1 MENSRR
7 KDAAPPIPL
16 ADDLHRL
23 QLELGRPLYMP
34 YLTLGD
40 PTFASSVQIAGAM
53 MRGGADILELGIP
66 FSDPTADGPVIQKA
80 MVRSMSTADFSLD
93 AVFATTE
100 QIHSINPSVPLVFL
114 TYLNPVLS
122 SRSLAHP
129 SVDASG
135 NDSSVTRNASAFL
148 ERASRA
154 GIRGLVIPDLPV
166 DSLEARELR
175 SLGEDWGIA
184 IVGMIAPNT
193 SDKRMAAVCR
203 HAGGFV
209 YYVTS
214 HGVTGER
221 STLPTDL
228 TERLAHVRRL
238 SPVPVFAGFGI
249 SRPEQARMLVG
260 HADGVIVGTAHHRI
274 IEEDPTGAAARIE
287 DLTRK
292 FVESLR
298 AK

>member
-1 MENSRR
+1 MQS
-7 KDAAPPIPL
+7 ATGSTTGTTPVPL
-16 ADDLHRL
+16 ADDLRRR
-23 QLELGRPLYMP
+23 QELVGRPLYMP

-40 PTFASSVQIAGAM
+40 PDFASSVQIAGGM
-53 MRGGADILELGIP
+53 MRGGADIIELGIP

-80 MVRSMSTADFSLD
+80 MVRSMARPDFSLEG
-93 AVFATTE
+93 VFEATAR
-100 QIHSINPSVPLVFL
+100 IHAIDPSVPLVYL

-122 SRSLAHP
+122 GLAREPHAIGEGAT
-129 SVDASG
+129 SFFA
-135 NDSSVTRNASAFL
+135 
-148 ERASRA
+148 RAHGV

-166 DSLEARELR
+166 DSIEANELR
-175 SLGEDWGIA
+175 LLGKEVGIA
-184 IVGMIAPNT
+184 IVGMVAPNT
-193 SDKRMAAVCR
+193 SEKRMAEICR

-221 STLPTDL
+221 SSLPADL

-238 SPVPVFAGFGI
+238 APVPVFAGFGI

-274 IEEDPTGAAARIE
+274 IEEDPAGAASLIE

-292 FVESLR
+292 FVQALET
-298 AK
+298 K